1 MGSVAV
7 MGAGSWGTA
16 FALLCHR
23 AGEDVALWAR
33 DPELAQRLRETRRN
47 DAYLPDAV
55 LPDAVRVS
63 ADAEEA
69 LRGADLVVL
78 AVPSVGLATQ
88 LAAWGAHVP
97 DHATLASLTK
107 GLDAG
112 ADGEVRFASRVVIDA
127 LGCDPDRVVAVS
139 GPNLATEVA
148 QDRPSATVAAG
159 PDLGRTQRVQA
170 AVMSPTFRAYTNPDR
185 MGVEVG
191 GVVKNVLAIVA
202 GAAHGMGH
210 GDNTAA
216 FLITR
221 GLAEMTRLGVAL
233 GADPLTFQGL
243 AGVGD
248 LVATCTSPSSRNRT
262 VGERLGRGE
271 PLDEI
276 IASMDMVAEGVRA
289 APLLDALAARHGV
302 DMPMVHGVVAV
313 TRDGADVA
321 SVGGELLARPPRS
334 ERWGIDARGSAGP
347 RGDAR
352 ASGG

>member
-1 MGSVAV
+1 VGSVAV

-16 FALLCHR
+16 FALLCDR
-23 AGEDVALWAR
+23 AGEDVTLWAR
-33 DPELAQRLRETRRN
+33 DAELAARLAATRRN

-55 LPDAVRVS
+55 LPDAIRVT
-63 ADAEEA
+63 ADAQEA
-69 LRGADLVVL
+69 LQGADLVVL

-88 LAAWGAHVP
+88 LAVWGADVP
-97 DHATLASLTK
+97 DDATLASLTK

-112 ADGEVRFASRVVIDA
+112 VDGAVRFASRVVIDA
-127 LGCDPDRVVAVS
+127 LDCDPDRVVAVS
-139 GPNLATEVA
+139 GPNLATEIA

-159 PDLGRTQRVQA
+159 PDLGRTQRVQT

-271 PLDEI
+271 PLDAI

-289 APLLDALAARHGV
+289 APLLAALAERHGV
-302 DMPMVHGVVAV
+302 DMPMVRGVVAV

-321 SVGGELLARPPRS
+321 TVGGELLARPPRS
-334 ERWGIDARGSAGP
+334 ERWGIDTRSSGG
-347 RGDAR
+347 
-352 ASGG
+352 ASGAKESGG